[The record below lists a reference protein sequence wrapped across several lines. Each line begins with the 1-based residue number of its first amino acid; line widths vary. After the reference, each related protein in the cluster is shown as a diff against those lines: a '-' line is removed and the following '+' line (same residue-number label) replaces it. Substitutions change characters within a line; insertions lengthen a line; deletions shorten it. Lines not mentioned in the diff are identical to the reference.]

1 MKTPQLNTEGP
12 PEEKP
17 KNAPEGSP
25 LEELKKQLEGILGR
39 DGNVKFEFV
48 PPFGA
53 AAPDS
58 EGGAPQKE
66 SPGEILEKIANF
78 SMKPR
83 EIRDYLDKFVIKQ
96 DEAKKVLSVAICD
109 HYNHIRRC
117 MENPALAER
126 EYAKQNILILGPTG
140 VGKTYLMRTIAKLIG
155 VPFVKAD
162 ATKFSETGYVGSDV
176 EDLVRDLVKAA
187 DGDVDVA
194 QYGIIYI
201 DEIDKIASREGRGG
215 GRDVSGRGVQIN
227 LLKLMEE
234 SSVNVVSPQ
243 DMMGQ
248 MQMAMSARAGKKPRR
263 TINTRHI
270 LFIVSGA
277 FDTLGEDI
285 ARRMNRGVIG
295 FADAHDEAGGAEDP
309 SDFLRFAKTSDFIKY
324 GFEAEFIGRLPVRV
338 ACEPLKADDLAD
350 ILVSSEGSIL
360 RQYESDFQ
368 GYGIDFSVTK
378 EAVEAVARL
387 AYEEKTGARGLMTV
401 LERTLRDFKFDL
413 PSSGVR
419 HFELDSRTVEDP
431 KAGLEKLL
439 TANAGLLRG
448 ELSDALDGFAE
459 KFRSENGFRLDFD
472 DGAREKII
480 SLCIARDKPARALC
494 AELFRDY
501 AHGLAIVSRNTG
513 SDEFRI
519 PKEAVENPDKY
530 LADLVVDSFK
540 K

>member
-1 MKTPQLNTEGP
+1 MNTNPPTDDTPKKNN
-12 PEEKP
+12 EE
-17 KNAPEGSP
+17 NP
-25 LEELKKQLEGILGR
+25 LEELKKQLEGMLGKNK
-39 DGNVKFEFV
+39 NVRFEFV

-53 AAPDS
+53 SAPYEENS
-58 EGGAPQKE
+58 APQNDTSAK
-66 SPGEILEKIANF
+66 ILERIANF

-117 MENPALAER
+117 MQNPKLAER

-162 ATKFSETGYVGSDV
+162 ATKFSETGYVGGDV

-194 QYGIIYI
+194 QYGIVYI
-201 DEIDKIASREGRGG
+201 DEIDKIAGRDGRNG

-234 SSVNVVSPQ
+234 SNVNVVSPQ

-248 MQMAMSARAGKKPRR
+248 MQMAMSAGGGKKPKR

-285 ARRMNRGVIG
+285 AKRMNRGVIG
-295 FADAHDEAGGAEDP
+295 FSEHSDGANPDEEP
-309 SDFLRFAKTSDFIKY
+309 SEFLKFAQTSDFIKY

-338 ACEPLKADDLAD
+338 ACESLKADDLAD

-360 RQYESDFQ
+360 RQYESDFR
-368 GYGIDFSVTK
+368 GYGIDFTVTK
-378 EAVEAVARL
+378 EAIEAVAKL

-413 PSSGVR
+413 PSSGIK
-419 HFELDSRTVEDP
+419 HFELDSQTVANP
-431 KAGLEKLL
+431 KEGLEKLL
-439 TANAGLLRG
+439 VNNADLLR
-448 ELSDALDGFAE
+448 ENISESIADFAE
-459 KFRSENGFRLDFD
+459 KFHAENGFKLAFEP
-472 DGAREKII
+472 AAKEKII
-480 SLCIARDKPARALC
+480 SLCVARDKDAQTIC
-494 AELFRDY
+494 SELFRDY
-501 AHGLAIVSRNTG
+501 SHGLAIVARNTG
-513 SDEFRI
+513 AEEFSI
-519 PKEAVENPDKY
+519 PKEAVENPDKF
-530 LADLVVDSFK
+530 LSELVVNSFK